1 MSAQIIDGKQIAENI
16 QAKIALTV
24 KERLKKNLPI
34 PGIATILIGDNPAS
48 HIYVKHKESACEKV
62 GIYFEKIEHPAHISQ
77 KKLLTIIDDL
87 NSNPKIH
94 GILVQLP
101 LPKHLDSEKTIER
114 IFPEKDVDGLHPYNA
129 GKLAQKD
136 PIIHPCAPLGCIKLL
151 KSTGIDLTGK
161 HAVVVGASN
170 LIGRP
175 MALELLLEDCTV
187 TICHP
192 KTKKLAEHVKQ
203 GDIVVVAVGK
213 PRFVKGDWIKDGAIV
228 IDVGINRDED
238 NKLCGDVDFEAA
250 KKHASWIT
258 PVPGGVGPMTVAM
271 LLQNTLNAAIAAD
284 K

>member
-1 MSAQIIDGKQIAENI
+1 MSAQIINGKQLAGQLQE
-16 QAKIALTV
+16 KIAQTIKVRAEKGLS
-24 KERLKKNLPI
+24 I
-34 PGIATILIGDNPAS
+34 PGIATILIGDDPAS
-48 HIYVKHKESACEKV
+48 HIYVKHKQSACKKV
-62 GIYFEKIEHPAHISQ
+62 GIYFEKIEHPAHIAQ

-101 LPKHLDSEKTIER
+101 LPKHLDSQKAIER
-114 IFPEKDVDGLHPYNA
+114 IHPEKDVDGLHPYNM
-129 GKLAQKD
+129 GRLVQQC
-136 PIIHPCAPLGCIKLL
+136 PIIHPSAPLGCIKLL
-151 KSTGIDLTGK
+151 KSTGIDLVGK

-192 KTKKLAEHVKQ
+192 ETKNLAKQVKQ
-203 GDIVVVAVGK
+203 GDIVVVAIGD
-213 PRFVKGDWIKDGAIV
+213 PRFIKGDWIKDGAIV

-238 NKLCGDVDFEAA
+238 NKICGDVAFDTA
-250 KKHASWIT
+250 KEHASWIT

-284 K
+284 